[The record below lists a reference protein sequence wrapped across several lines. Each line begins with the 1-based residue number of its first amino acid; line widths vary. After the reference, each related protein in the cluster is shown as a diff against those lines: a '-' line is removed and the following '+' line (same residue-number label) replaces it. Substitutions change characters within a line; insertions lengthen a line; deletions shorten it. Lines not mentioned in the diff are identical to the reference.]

1 MSSWRRVVSP
11 LALMLAWT
19 FLAGLGVGA
28 GRKGVHQVSDLGVVV
43 RIDDRAAKMDQDCEH

>member
-1 MSSWRRVVSP
+1 VSSLVFVP
-11 LALMLAWT
+11 CGAWT

-28 GRKGVHQVSDLGVVV
+28 GRKGVHQVSDLGIVV